1 MWDINHWPH
10 FGVVLWALFSFF
22 LAHSG
27 LYYVSGPTIL
37 ERETEGF
44 TREERKRVKVRELT
58 ITIQY
63 LKALHIPFWRG
74 SLNSSLWVTS
84 CTVRSSIS
92 HITCGTH
99 LIRKL
104 FLSLPFC
111 SVVSNL
117 LPVAVL
123 SWLFWLLFC
132 GWICWLYLC
141 CPDCFG
147 FCCFVLNQLAV
158 AALAWLSWLLF
169 CCLESVGCGCVVLT
183 VSALYFLES
192 VAYGCCRDVST
203 LFCCLESFLWGCV
216 LRHQSFILSESADE
230 RFLPQRLRVQ
240 NSGIVGSWEA

>member
-37 ERETEGF
+37 ERESEGF

-63 LKALHIPFWRG
+63 VKALHIPFWRG

-92 HITCGTH
+92 HITGGTH

-147 FCCFVLNQLAV
+147 FCCFVLNLSPMAV
-158 AALAWLSWLLF
+158 VVTFPLCS
-169 CCLESVGCGCVVLT
+169 VVLSLFSEA
-183 VSALYFLES
+183 VFLDINLLS
-192 VAYGCCRDVST
+192 FQRVRTRDSCHSDFAFRT
-203 LFCCLESFLWGCV
+203 
-216 LRHQSFILSESADE
+216 
-230 RFLPQRLRVQ
+230 RV
-240 NSGIVGSWEA
+240 

>member
-63 LKALHIPFWRG
+63 VKALHIPFWRG
-74 SLNSSLWVTS
+74 SLNSSSWVTS

-92 HITCGTH
+92 HITGGTH

-132 GWICWLYLC
+132 GRIYWLYLC

-147 FCCFVLNQLAV
+147 FCCFVLNLSPMAV
-158 AALAWLSWLLF
+158 VVKFPLCS
-169 CCLESVGCGCVVLT
+169 VVLSLFSEA
-183 VSALYFLES
+183 VFLDINLLS
-192 VAYGCCRDVST
+192 FQRVRTRDSCHSDFAFRT
-203 LFCCLESFLWGCV
+203 
-216 LRHQSFILSESADE
+216 
-230 RFLPQRLRVQ
+230 RV
-240 NSGIVGSWEA
+240 